1 MKKMRKKITTLDS
14 FISSEGKKEE
24 KKERICEQ
32 YGIVPRDIL
41 DRKMKKLNEIA
52 KKNREKNNADNLILL
67 SVEYDSEKNKAL
79 MKFYSLE
86 TKEIYF
92 LYDKTDHKPYFLT
105 SADVEEI
112 RAAAIKMRGSIEH
125 IDKVNKFDS
134 ISDKWIELRRV
145 VVSDPLAVG
154 GKGGLRNLL
163 GEDRSWEAWIPYHL
177 NYIYDTKLWPSM
189 FYMIRDGNPVMK
201 TDEKNIDKDILG
213 IFIDE
218 EDYIELAKKYLPV
231 LSADLPNIDF
241 LALDIEVAGHGK
253 IPQMNQP
260 YDQIVAIGF
269 TGYSFSKEKVVETR
283 EIFILGNYRNTAK
296 HELGDIKIID
306 KNQYYS
312 IGELEF
318 NGKKINVRLYRDERL
333 MLLDTFEKIWDI
345 PILVTFNGDNFD
357 LRYIYKRSEHLGIS
371 KELIPFKIVSKGE
384 VKEAH
389 MKVGIHIDLYK
400 FFANAAIKT
409 YAFGNKYETVSLEEI
424 SQALLG
430 LGKLYLGLEEIE
442 ALKLDELAKY
452 CWQDSYL
459 TAQLFVFE
467 NQLPL
472 KLLMVLS
479 RITRFPIREL
489 SRRGVSAWIE
499 NWFNAEHRERNYLI
513 PNRYQLEKKEER
525 VSKLGPRPPP
535 IIIGKKYRGAIVLE
549 PKPGVWF
556 NVWVL
561 DFASIYPTIIKV
573 HNISYE
579 TVDCVHED
587 CRKNRVSE
595 TPHWVCAKRK
605 GITSLLVGLIRD
617 LRVKY
622 FKKKAKQPSEKK
634 EFYDIVQGALKVLIN
649 ASYGVFGA
657 EHFPLYSLSVAET
670 ITALGRQKI
679 KAVVKK
685 AQNLHLEVLYGDTD
699 SIFIHNPD
707 KKKIEEL
714 IKWAESEVKVDLE
727 VDKIYKYLALSARK
741 KNYFGVLTDGSVDIK
756 GLMAKK
762 RNTPE
767 FLKKEFNNVLKIL
780 SEVKTEKDLKEAK
793 KKIENQIIEI
803 IRKLKKGAYSLQ
815 DLAFK
820 VQLTKPLSEYTKTTP
835 QHVQAARKLK
845 REVRAGEIIA
855 YVKTRD
861 GVMPIEAKPKLSEI
875 DWNKYIEFTKSV
887 FDQLLDAL
895 GMSVS
900 EIESK
905 AKGVKDLS
913 SFWS

>member
-1 MKKMRKKITTLDS
+1 MNKKIATLDS
-14 FISSEGKKEE
+14 FISGEKKEEE
-24 KKERICEQ
+24 KKEERTPTPKQ
-32 YGIVPRDIL
+32 YGVIPRNIL
-41 DRKMKKLNEIA
+41 DEKIKRLNEIA
-52 KKNREKNNADNLILL
+52 KRNREKDNADNLILL

-92 LYDKTDHKPYFLT
+92 LYDKTGHKPYFLT
-105 SADVEEI
+105 SADTEEI
-112 RAAAIKMRGSIEH
+112 RAASIKMRGSIEN

-134 ISDKWIELRRV
+134 INDEWVELKKV

-154 GKGGLRNLL
+154 GKSGLRNIL

-177 NYIYDTKLWPSM
+177 NYIYDAKLWPSM
-189 FYMIRDGNPVMK
+189 FYMIKNGNPVMK
-201 TDEKNIDKDILG
+201 TDEESIDKDILG
-213 IFIDE
+213 IFINE
-218 EDYIELAKKYLPV
+218 KDYVELAKKYLPV

-241 LALDIEVAGHGK
+241 LALDIEVAGHGR

-260 YDQIVAIGF
+260 YDQIIAIGF
-269 TGYSFSKEKVVETR
+269 TGYSFNKRKAIETR
-283 EIFILGNYRNTAK
+283 EIFILENYKGAIS
-296 HELGDIKIID
+296 HELGDIEIID
-306 KNQYYS
+306 KKQYYS
-312 IGELEF
+312 TGKLEL
-318 NGKKINVRLYRDERL
+318 NGKKIDVRLYRDERL
-333 MLLDTFEKIWDI
+333 MLLDAFEKIWDV

-357 LRYIYKRSEHLGIS
+357 LRYIYKRSEHLGIP

-384 VKEAH
+384 IKEAH
-389 MKVGIHIDLYK
+389 MKVGIHLDLYK

-409 YAFGNKYETVSLEEI
+409 YAFSNKYETVSLEEI

-442 ALKLDELAKY
+442 ALRLDELAKY

-459 TAQLFVFE
+459 TAQLFIFG

-479 RITRFPIREL
+479 RITRFPVREL

-499 NWFNAEHRERNYLI
+499 NWFNAEHREKNYLI

-535 IIIGKKYRGAIVLE
+535 IITGKKYRGAIVLE

-579 TVDCVHED
+579 TVDCIHEE

-595 TPHWVCAKRK
+595 TPHWICTKRK

-622 FKKKAKQPSEKK
+622 FKKKAKQNSEKK
-634 EFYDIVQGALKVLIN
+634 EFYNIVQGALKVLIN

-657 EHFPLYSLSVAET
+657 EHFPLYSLSVAEA

-679 KAVVKK
+679 RAVVEK
-685 AQNLHLEVLYGDTD
+685 AQEMQLEVLYGDTD
-699 SIFIHNPD
+699 SVFIHNPD
-707 KKKIEEL
+707 KERIEEL
-714 IKWAESEVKVDLE
+714 IKWAENEVKVDLE
-727 VDKIYKYLALSARK
+727 VDKIYRYLALSARK
-741 KNYFGVLTDGSVDIK
+741 KNYFGVLIDGSIDIK

-767 FLKKEFNNVLKIL
+767 FLKREFHNVLKIL
-780 SEVKTEKDLKEAK
+780 SKVETPADLKEAK
-793 KKIENQIIEI
+793 KKIENQIVEI

-815 DLAFK
+815 DLAFR

-861 GVMPIEAKPKLSEI
+861 GVMPIEAKPKPSEI
-875 DWNKYIEFTKSV
+875 DWNKYVEFTKSV

>member
-1 MKKMRKKITTLDS
+1 MKKMGKKIATLDS
-14 FISSEGKKEE
+14 FIGKEE
-24 KKERICEQ
+24 KKEKQAEKTSEQ
-32 YGIVPRDIL
+32 YTAIPRSIL
-41 DRKMKKLNEIA
+41 DEKVRRLSEISRKHREI
-52 KKNREKNNADNLILL
+52 ENADNLVLL
-67 SVEYDSEKNKAL
+67 SVEYDSDRNKAL
-79 MKFYSLE
+79 MKFYNLE
-86 TKEIYF
+86 TKEICF
-92 LYDKTDHKPYFLT
+92 LYDRTGHKPYFLT
-105 SADVEEI
+105 DIDTEEI
-112 RAAAIKMRGSIEH
+112 RTLSTKMRGSIEN
-125 IDKVNKFDS
+125 IEITKKYDP
-134 ISDKWIELRRV
+134 ISDKWVELRKV
-145 VVSDPLAVG
+145 IVSDPLAVG
-154 GKGGLRNLL
+154 GKGGLRNLI
-163 GEDRSWEAWIPYHL
+163 GEERSWEAWIPYHL

-189 FYMIRDGNPVMK
+189 YYSVKNGKPVMS
-201 TDEKNIDKDILG
+201 TDKRE
-213 IFIDE
+213 IDE
-218 EDYIELAKKYLPV
+218 EILDIFTGEKDFVDLAKKYVPV
-231 LSADLPNIDF
+231 LSADLPKIDF
-241 LALDIEVAGHGK
+241 LALDIEVAGHGR

-260 YDQIVAIGF
+260 YDQIIAIGF
-269 TGYSFSKEKVVETR
+269 TGYSFDGDKRTETR
-283 EIFILGNYRNTAK
+283 EIFILKNYKGAISYDI
-296 HELGDIKIID
+296 GDIKIVD
-306 KNQYYS
+306 KKPYYE
-312 IGELEF
+312 IGEIDF
-318 NGKKINVRLYRDERL
+318 NGKIINVRLYSDERL
-333 MLLDTFEKIWDI
+333 MLLDAFEKIWEI

-357 LRYIYKRSEHLGIS
+357 LRYIYKRSEHLGIP
-371 KELIPFKIVSKGE
+371 KEIIPFKIVSKGE
-384 VKEAH
+384 IKEAH
-389 MKVGIHIDLYK
+389 MKVGIHLDLYK

-409 YAFGNKYETVSLEEI
+409 YAFGNRYETVSLEEI

-430 LGKLYLGLEEIE
+430 IGKLYLGIGEIE
-442 ALKLDELAKY
+442 SLKLDELARY

-459 TAQLFVFE
+459 TAQLFTFS

-472 KLLMVLS
+472 NLLVVLS

-525 VSKLGPRPPP
+525 VSQLGPRPPP
-535 IIIGKKYRGAIVLE
+535 IITGKKYRGAIVLE

-579 TVDCVHED
+579 TVDCVHQE
-587 CRKNRVSE
+587 CRKNKVSE
-595 TPHWVCAKRK
+595 TPHWICTKRK

-622 FKKKAKQPSEKK
+622 FKKKAKQEGKK
-634 EFYDIVQGALKVLIN
+634 REFYNIVQGALKVLIN

-657 EHFPLYSLSVAET
+657 EHFPLYSLSVAEA

-679 KAVVKK
+679 RAVVEK
-685 AQNLHLEVLYGDTD
+685 AQEMNLEVLYGDTD

-707 KKKIEEL
+707 REKIEEL
-714 IKWAESEVKVDLE
+714 IKWAENTVKVDLE
-727 VDKIYKYLALSARK
+727 VDKIYRYLALSARK
-741 KNYFGVLTDGSVDIK
+741 KNYFGVLVDESVDIK

-767 FLKKEFNNVLKIL
+767 FLKREFHNVLKIL
-780 SEVKTEKDLKEAK
+780 SEVKTPEDLNEAK
-793 KKIENQIIEI
+793 KRIEDHIIDI
-803 IRKLKKGAYSLQ
+803 IRKLKKGAYSLE
-815 DLAFK
+815 DLAFR

-845 REVRAGEIIA
+845 REVRPGEIIA

-861 GVMPIEAKPKLSEI
+861 GVMPLEARPKASEI
-875 DWNKYIEFTKSV
+875 DWNRYIEFTKSV

-895 GMSVS
+895 GMSIS

-905 AKGVKDLS
+905 ARGVKDLS